1 MPNFTKA
8 AIKQSFLKLL
18 DERPLGK
25 ISVKDIVEDC
35 GINRNSFYYHYQDVP
50 ALIREIITDEAAA
63 LIAKYPT
70 IESMEQCFSAAI
82 EFALKNK
89 RAVMHIYNSV
99 NRDVYEYYLNSIC
112 DHIINAYFDT
122 LLSGRTIDEDDRRV
136 IVTAYRC
143 ESFGMITEWIG
154 SGMKDDLVKDFYRIC
169 ELRRGSLEEMI
180 KRSIESPPRDK

>member
-63 LIAKYPT
+63 LIARYPT

-112 DHIINAYFDT
+112 DHVINAYFDT